1 MRVRAT
7 RLFSIGAGGQRPDM
21 SVFAGAAAAY
31 SVRIPAGSNYT
42 GPLLRVRRSNDN
54 AELDIGAVATP
65 DANGDR
71 FLDTVALL
79 AFTGANSGLVTTW
92 YDQSGNGRHA
102 PQPTTTS
109 QPRIV
114 NAGVVDTINSKPS
127 VFFVNAQDRVLPPS
141 IPTAFALSTVG
152 APFGSGYRSIG
163 TDSGAQH
170 YLLRQVNGID
180 ASVFVTG
187 DGNSCATWIQNERA
201 TFFLDHTNT
210 TSVNGLI
217 GKNGSQLVDSV
228 RNFTGTVAT
237 LGNSSTGNQAF
248 GRICEAVYF
257 NTTTQRQSIEQSQTL
272 AYGLAT
278 GVFATPAAAYSTRI
292 PAGSIY
298 TGPLLRVRRS
308 SDNAVL
314 DINAVAT
321 PDANGDR
328 WLDTTALLAF
338 VGAGNGF
345 VVTWYDQVSGR
356 NYTQATA
363 ANQPRIVNAGV
374 VDTFN
379 GDPTLFLNA
388 ANQSMANGAFSK
400 NIRTVNAVFNMS
412 ASTATLATLVSSA
425 NDQPI
430 IRRAQTLSVG
440 WRAAVSVNDYPFA
453 STSRINGALAPTT
466 ADGQPAVANPLAT
479 PTVATFFPNGT
490 AGPIAPT
497 SLFISPISPS
507 RVFAGSCPEITYF
520 VYGVNDTSRQAL
532 EQSQGTAYGITLA
545 V

>member
-1 MRVRAT
+1 M
-7 RLFSIGAGGQRPDM
+7 I
-21 SVFAGAAAAY
+21 
-31 SVRIPAGSNYT
+31 
-42 GPLLRVRRSNDN
+42 RVRRSNDN
-54 AELDIGAVATP
+54 AELDIEAVAAP

-79 AFTGANSGLVTTW
+79 AFTGANNGLVTTW
-92 YDQSGNGRHA
+92 YDVSGNGRHA

-114 NAGVVDTINSKPS
+114 SAGVVDTLNSKPS
-127 VFFVNAQDRVLPPS
+127 VFFINTQDRVLPPS

-163 TDSGAQH
+163 TDSGSQH
-170 YLLRQVNGID
+170 YLLRQVNNID
-180 ASVFVTG
+180 ASVFVSS
-187 DGNSCATWIQNERA
+187 DGTSCATWIANERA
-201 TFFLDHTNT
+201 TFFIDHTNT

-217 GKNGSQLVDSV
+217 GKNGSQLVDSG

-257 NTTTQRQSIEQSQTL
+257 STTTQRQSIEQSQTL

-298 TGPLLRVRRS
+298 TGPLIRVRRS
-308 SDNAVL
+308 SDNTQL

-328 WLDTTALLAF
+328 FLDTTALLAF

-356 NYTQATA
+356 NYTQATN

-374 VDTFN
+374 VDTLS

-388 ANQSMANGAFSK
+388 ATQSMGNAAFTK
-400 NIRTVNAVFNMS
+400 NIRTVNAVFDMS
-412 ASTATLATLVSSA
+412 ASAVSLATLVSSA
-425 NDQPI
+425 SDSPI
-430 IRRAQTLSVG
+430 IRRAITQSVG
-440 WRAAVSVNDYPFA
+440 WRASVSVNDYPLA
-453 STSRINGALAPTT
+453 STSRINGATAATT

-479 PTVATFFPNGT
+479 PTVATFFPNGS
-490 AGPIAPT
+490 AGPMAPT
-497 SLFISPISPS
+497 TVFISPFSSS
-507 RVFAGSCPEITYF
+507 RVFAGSCPEIVYF
-520 VYGVNDTSRQAL
+520 VYGVDDTTRQAL
-532 EQSQGTAYGITLA
+532 EQSQGTAYGIT
-545 V
+545 VV